1 MSSNDSKKTES
12 SLRNIA
18 AGITTALPA
27 GKTMAY
33 RQGTIDG
40 PTLLAAVNTALKPY
54 NDVHEDEANLHNDVA
69 IRNAGEAAA
78 KQLVSDIE
86 DGARVSLGETSEG
99 FRAMGFSAKKQRAE
113 LTVEQKAAKAEK
125 ARQTRL
131 ARHTV
136 GPKAKKAIK
145 GTTNPPSSSPTTPPA
160 TGGTQPTK

>member
-1 MSSNDSKKTES
+1 MTKPYNKKTET

-18 AGITTALPA
+18 AGISKALPP

-40 PTLLAAVNTALKPY
+40 PTLQAAVNLALKPY
-54 NDVHEDEANLHNDVA
+54 NDVHDDEAALHRDVA
-69 IRNAGEAAA
+69 TRNAGEVAA

-86 DGARVSLGETSEG
+86 DGARVSLGETSDE
-99 FRAMGFSAKKQRAE
+99 FRALGFQPKKRRTD

-136 GPKAKKAIK
+136 GPKARKAIR
-145 GTTNPPSSSPTTPPA
+145 GTTNPPSSAPSAPPTN
-160 TGGTQPTK
+160 GGTQPTK